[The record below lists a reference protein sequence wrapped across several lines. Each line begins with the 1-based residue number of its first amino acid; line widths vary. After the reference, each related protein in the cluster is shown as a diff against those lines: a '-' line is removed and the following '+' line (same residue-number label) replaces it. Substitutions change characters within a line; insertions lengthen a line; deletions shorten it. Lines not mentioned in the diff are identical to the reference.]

1 MKSSLAYRTGAILW
15 SHLPEDC
22 RKAISLGNF
31 IYLKAFTSRMQLK
44 IYRDFS
50 NLHSE
55 VLDVF
60 TRFTVK
66 TSVKLLIVKELI

>member
-1 MKSSLAYRTGAILW
+1 MKSSLAYKTGAILW
-15 SHLPEDC
+15 NHLPEDC
-22 RKAISLGNF
+22 RKAISLGRF

-44 IYRDFS
+44 IYIDFS

>member
-1 MKSSLAYRTGAILW
+1 
-15 SHLPEDC
+15 
-22 RKAISLGNF
+22 
-31 IYLKAFTSRMQLK
+31 MQLK